1 MAKAH
6 HNASPLFI
14 WIMMMKKEVTKKDI
28 LNFCW
33 SYWRRRK
40 TLGVFSVVFLT
51 LATLMDIFIPLYSGK
66 IIDSM
71 IEYTGGDFQQTIS
84 AIIIFITL
92 LFGFSFFRLLS
103 FACYNRYE
111 CLSMRDILIDAARK
125 VQSFSSNWH
134 ANNFA
139 GGTVRKIT
147 RSSRAFETFEDNIIL
162 SLYPAAL
169 VLFGANIV
177 LYSVLPLVAIY
188 AFVMALIYVGLT
200 VYIALRFLLPR
211 YKISATQDT
220 KIGAVLSDIV
230 TGNPTVKAFG
240 SEEYENYIFS
250 GVAEEWRTKTQTS
263 YIWTTH
269 VDFIRELVRIAM
281 IAGMLAITFHLWINN
296 KASVGDIIVVIS
308 TYFLIGG
315 YLREVGRYIDH
326 IQRAISDIEDV
337 VWYWKTDIAVKDK
350 VGAGTLQA
358 SNGQVAFNNIDFS
371 YDHQSEAIY
380 QDFSLDIQAGEKIA
394 LVGHSGSGKSTFVKL
409 LQRLYDIQKGEIV
422 IDGTN
427 IAGVTQSSLR
437 QAISLVPQD
446 PILFHRSLRDN
457 IAYAKPEASMDEVID
472 ASKRAFAHEFI
483 ENLPQGYDT
492 LVGERGIKL
501 SGGERQRVAIA
512 RAILS
517 DAPILILDEATSAL
531 DSVSEDYIQK
541 ALKELMKGRTTITI
555 AHRLS
560 TIKDVDRIL
569 VFDKGRVV
577 EEGTHD
583 SLLKNDS
590 SHYKKLYDMQV
601 MGLIE

>member
-1 MAKAH
+1 
-6 HNASPLFI
+6 
-14 WIMMMKKEVTKKDI
+14 MKKEVTKKDI

-281 IAGMLAITFHLWINN
+281 IAGMLAITFYLWINN

-517 DAPILILDEATSAL
+517 DSPILILDEATSAL

-583 SLLKNDS
+583 SLLKNEN

>member
-1 MAKAH
+1 
-6 HNASPLFI
+6 
-14 WIMMMKKEVTKKDI
+14 MMMKKKVTKKDI
-28 LNFCW
+28 LVFCW

-40 TLGVFSVVFLT
+40 TLGIFSVVFLT
-51 LATLMDIFIPLYSGK
+51 VATVMDIFIPFYSGK
-66 IIDSM
+66 IVDSM
-71 IEYTGGDFQQTIS
+71 IEHTGGDYQRVIHT
-84 AIIIFITL
+84 IIIFIAL
-92 LFGFSFFRLLS
+92 LFGFSLFRALS
-103 FACYNRYE
+103 YSLYNRYE
-111 CLSMRDILIDAARK
+111 CFSMRDILMEATKK
-125 VQSFSSNWH
+125 VQNFSSNWH

-147 RSSRAFETFEDNIIL
+147 RSSKAFETFEDNIIL
-162 SLYPAAL
+162 SLYPAVL

-188 AFVMALIYVGLT
+188 AFVVAFIYVSLT
-200 VYIALRFLLPR
+200 IYVSLKILLPR
-211 YKISATQDT
+211 YRAAAFQDT
-220 KIGAVLSDIV
+220 KVGAVLSDII
-230 TGNPTVKAFG
+230 TGNPTVKSFG
-240 SEEYENYIFS
+240 SEEYENSIFS
-250 GVAEEWRTKTQTS
+250 FVAEDWRTKTQTS
-263 YIWTTH
+263 YIWATH
-269 VDFIRELVRIAM
+269 IDFVRELVRILM
-281 IAGMLAITFHLWINN
+281 IVGMLAITFYLWANN
-296 KASVGDIIVVIS
+296 KAGVGDIIVVIS

-315 YLREVGRYIDH
+315 YLREVGRYVDH
-326 IQRAISDIEDV
+326 IQRAVSDMEDV
-337 VWYWKTDIAVKDK
+337 IWYWKTDIAVKDK
-350 VGAGTLQA
+350 VNA
-358 SNGQVAFNNIDFS
+358 SVLRADKGRVSFNNIDFS

-380 QDFSLDIQAGEKIA
+380 QDFSLDITAGEKIA

-409 LQRLYDIQKGEIV
+409 LQRLYDIQSGEIV

-427 IAGVTQSSLR
+427 IADVTQSSLR

-457 IAYAKPEASMDEVID
+457 IAYAKPEASMEEVID

-483 ENLPQGYDT
+483 EGLPQGYET

-517 DAPILILDEATSAL
+517 DSPILILDEATSAL
-531 DSVSEDYIQK
+531 DSVSENYIQK

-583 SLLKNDS
+583 SLLKNHN

-601 MGLIE
+601 MGLIA

>member
-1 MAKAH
+1 MR
-6 HNASPLFI
+6 NALFI
-14 WIMMMKKEVTKKDI
+14 WIMTMKKEVTKKDI

-111 CLSMRDILIDAARK
+111 CLSMRDILIDAAKK
-125 VQSFSSNWH
+125 VQSFSANWH

-240 SEEYENYIFS
+240 SEEYENYTFS

-350 VGAGTLQA
+350 ADAGILQA
-358 SNGQVAFNNIDFS
+358 SNGHIAFNNIDFS

-427 IAGVTQSSLR
+427 IADVTQSSLR

-457 IAYAKPEASMDEVID
+457 IAYAKPEASMDEVMD

-583 SLLKNDS
+583 SLLKNEN